1 MIQRILIVV
10 YFSSLGGMVL
20 TQAIMAELDPKM
32 NETSALLCFGEEF
45 ITINDSGNEAE
56 LYFFDTTG
64 TILHTTK
71 ILGAKNVDWEA
82 LATDG
87 NKRLFIGDIGNNKNQ
102 RKSFTIYQVNLDS
115 ARQKTAVSSEKTTFF
130 YPDQSAFPP
139 EKNELYFDAEAMF
152 YKNDSLFMITKNRTI
167 PFDGIARVYGLAV
180 DGSAKQKAKRYPDL
194 KLPATTWMEDS
205 VTDAFLQG
213 DSLYILTYGK
223 VYLFHLTE
231 DFQFE
236 VLKIVEFDAFTQKE
250 GIAVCNDKLFITDEK
265 NKFLGKAHLYQL
277 DF

>member
-213 DSLYILTYGK
+213 DSLYVLTYGK

>member
-152 YKNDSLFMITKNRTI
+152 YKNDSLFIITKNRTI

-213 DSLYILTYGK
+213 DSLYILTYGQ

>member
-250 GIAVCNDKLFITDEK
+250 GNAVCNDKLFITDEK

>member
-1 MIQRILIVV
+1 MIQRILFVC
-10 YFSSLGGMVL
+10 YFGLLGGL
-20 TQAIMAELDPKM
+20 AFAQEILAELDPKM
-32 NETSALLCFGEEF
+32 NETSALLCYGDEL

-56 LYFFDTTG
+56 LFFFDTTG

-87 NKRLFIGDIGNNKNQ
+87 SGRVFIGDIGNNKND
-102 RKSFTIYQVNLDS
+102 RKSFSIYTVDIDS
-115 ARQKTAVSSEKTTFF
+115 ARQNNMVSAAQTTFY

-152 YKNDSLFMITKNRTI
+152 YKNDSIFIITKNRTF
-167 PFDGIARVYGLAV
+167 PFDGIARVYGVAV
-180 DGSAKQKAKRYPDL
+180 DRSSKQNAKRYPDL

-213 DSLYILTYGK
+213 DSLHVLTYSK

-236 VLKIVEFDAFTQKE
+236 VLKVIEFDAFTQKE
-250 GIAVCNDKLFITDEK
+250 GIAVCKEQLFITDEK